1 MSKTKEKILYIVTAS
16 ICTAVVV
23 IYMPCAFGYDGTADW
38 YRSQASAVIASPR
51 IAWAV
56 ACTCLLGNALCYA
69 FFRRKREEEEADDEA
84 TAEIIVEEEVVEEE
98 VVNDEEPVIISD
110 EEPVIIVEEVHRQ
123 RTPEEQE
130 TLEQVGL
137 EIRTYVLRTMTPY
150 MRGEHID
157 TLCANILEWHEKKA
171 ALIVG
176 VVSDGRLS
184 AIDLRHLAWNIGERL
199 NWSGIKRA
207 MFIKQCFPNE
217 LRDQETE
224 TIRRNL
230 RQKASCI
237 IPIDEPEKGD
247 YHFHDT

>member
-1 MSKTKEKILYIVTAS
+1 MTKIKEKILYIVVTFLCS
-16 ICTAVVV
+16 AVVV
-23 IYMPCAFGYDGTADW
+23 IYLPCAFGYDGTADW
-38 YRSQASAVIASPR
+38 YGNRVNAIAASPQ

-56 ACTCLLGNALCYA
+56 ALLCLLGNSLFWVFYA
-69 FFRRKREEEEADDEA
+69 RRQKETV
-84 TAEIIVEEEVVEEE
+84 TAEFIVKEAVDG
-98 VVNDEEPVIISD
+98 DEEPVIISD
-110 EEPVIIVEEVHRQ
+110 EEPVIIVEEVPKH

-130 TLEQVGL
+130 TLEQVGV

-150 MRGEHID
+150 MRGEHLEI
-157 TLCANILEWHEKKA
+157 LCANILEWHEKKA
-171 ALIVG
+171 ALIVA